1 MKTPLIIQPNRT
13 ITLKGVVASLAQE
26 ITLRYALS
34 AYSFVLFDLP
44 AGAYSLTVFADKIAA
59 AYDGS
64 VPQTSAVLSTLEEV
78 QQQTDAYVQRQAA

>member
-1 MKTPLIIQPNRT
+1 MKTPLIIQPNRA
-13 ITLKGVVASLAQE
+13 ITLKGIVVSPEQE

-44 AGAYSLTVFADKIAA
+44 AGEYSLTVLADKIAA

-64 VPQTSAVLSTLEEV
+64 VPQTSAVLRTLAEV
-78 QQQTDAYVQRQAA
+78 QQQTDAHEQRQAA